1 MTSVQLRSRS
11 ISRRAQRCT
20 KIKGNEQASMVTFMT
35 IGYRDRAGYKATAQA
50 VRDA

>member
-1 MTSVQLRSRS
+1 M
-11 ISRRAQRCT
+11 I
-20 KIKGNEQASMVTFMT
+20 TFMT